1 MNFWFE
7 FFDIHMN
14 KQTTTYHHFHG
25 FVCDPMPFLAH
36 WIVTTFEGINEF
48 IIFLLV
54 L

>member
-14 KQTTTYHHFHG
+14 KQTTYHDFHG
-25 FVCDPMPFLAH
+25 FVCDSMPFLVH
-36 WIVTTFEGINEF
+36 WILTRYEGINEF
-48 IIFLLV
+48 ISFLLV

>member
-7 FFDIHMN
+7 FFDILMN
-14 KQTTTYHHFHG
+14 KQTTIYHDFHG
-25 FVCDPMPFLAH
+25 FVCDQMPFLVH

-48 IIFLLV
+48 IIIFLV